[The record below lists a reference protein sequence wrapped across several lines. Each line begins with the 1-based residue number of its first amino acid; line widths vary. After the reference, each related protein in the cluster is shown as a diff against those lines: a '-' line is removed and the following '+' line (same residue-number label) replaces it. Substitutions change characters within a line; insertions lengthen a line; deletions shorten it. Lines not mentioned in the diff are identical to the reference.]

1 MIPYGHQHINQKDI
15 AAVIK
20 VLKSDWLT
28 QGPKIL
34 EFEKALANYCGA
46 KYAVIVSHGTAA
58 LHLAYLAAGLKRGD
72 EVITTPNTFVATTN
86 MLLAAGAKPVFADIR
101 LDTYNIDESKI
112 EKLINKKTKAIIP
125 VDFAGQPCDLK
136 KILKLA
142 KKYKLLVI
150 EDASHALG
158 ARCQGRKIGS
168 LADLTVFSFHPV
180 KPITTGEGG
189 AILTDNKR
197 YYQQLIL
204 LRNHGIYK
212 DKKGKNVMVD
222 LGYNYR
228 LTDLACALGISQLK
242 RLDSFIKKR
251 RQIVKW
257 YQAELKNIKEIIL
270 PHEIKGNYSGWHLY
284 VIRTLKS
291 PVRNKLVAYL
301 KSAGVGANFHYPAVY
316 RQPYYRKLGYRL
328 NLKNEEIYQ
337 QSCLTL
343 PCYPDLSKSEVKYI
357 SKTIKDFLIDDY

>member
-1 MIPYGHQHINQKDI
+1 MIPYGPPSLNKNDLK
-15 AAVIK
+15 AVVK

-34 EFEKALANYCGA
+34 EFEKKLAQYCGT

-189 AILTDNKR
+189 AIL
-197 YYQQLIL
+197 
-204 LRNHGIYK
+204 
-212 DKKGKNVMVD
+212 
-222 LGYNYR
+222 
-228 LTDLACALGISQLK
+228 
-242 RLDSFIKKR
+242 
-251 RQIVKW
+251 
-257 YQAELKNIKEIIL
+257 
-270 PHEIKGNYSGWHLY
+270 
-284 VIRTLKS
+284 
-291 PVRNKLVAYL
+291 
-301 KSAGVGANFHYPAVY
+301 
-316 RQPYYRKLGYRL
+316 
-328 NLKNEEIYQ
+328 
-337 QSCLTL
+337 
-343 PCYPDLSKSEVKYI
+343 
-357 SKTIKDFLIDDY
+357 